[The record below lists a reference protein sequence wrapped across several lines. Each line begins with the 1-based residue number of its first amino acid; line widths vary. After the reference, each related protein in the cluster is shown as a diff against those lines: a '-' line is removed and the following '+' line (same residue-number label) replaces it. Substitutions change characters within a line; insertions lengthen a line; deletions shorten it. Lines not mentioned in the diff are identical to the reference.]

1 MFVVIVAIVCYNGH
15 VCTYQANKRQA
26 GKPGMPGKPASHL
39 KKAYDVH
46 TPRIW
51 RTETKSRSQKLIIML
66 CSVISNFQ
74 KLTEITYYTTK
85 AVCEVRWDGEK
96 AHNYILQKLEQ
107 KLQTWQVI
115 LRIHY
120 GFLHKTQKHKKHTP
134 TTNISVG

>member
-74 KLTEITYYTTK
+74 KLTTETTYYYK
-85 AVCEVRWDGEK
+85 SCVWGEVRWWD
-96 AHNYILQKLEQ
+96 YVQKLEQ

-120 GFLHKTQKHKKHTP
+120 GFLHKTQKHKKHTS